1 MRCPNCAAEIANDS
15 QFCGR
20 CGAPATSRPSAPP
33 LPAEGAA
40 RQLGQAGL
48 AASRMKVAAGVASIA
63 SAVLILLAC
72 ALPYVRV
79 KSFTGSHFTNVSIFN
94 AGPDTSASNLW
105 FAVEPVSV
113 AAFAIAGGVLL
124 MTIGYGRLRAVV
136 AGTLV
141 AFGIQTILLFLGYA
155 LGLSYGTDKEGI
167 AGALGMLGGYL
178 LAGAGV
184 VAAASRSLTWPR
196 R

>member
-1 MRCPNCAAEIANDS
+1 VRCPNCAAEIADDS

-20 CGAPATSRPSAPP
+20 CGAPATSRPPAPP

-63 SAVLILLAC
+63 SAVLIVLAC

-79 KSFTGSHFTNVSIFN
+79 KSFTGSHFTNVSIFS
-94 AGPDTSASNLW
+94 AG
-105 FAVEPVSV
+105 
-113 AAFAIAGGVLL
+113 
-124 MTIGYGRLRAVV
+124 
-136 AGTLV
+136 
-141 AFGIQTILLFLGYA
+141 
-155 LGLSYGTDKEGI
+155 GTDKEGI

-184 VAAASRSLTWPR
+184 VAAASQSLSWPR

>member
-1 MRCPNCAAEIANDS
+1 VRCPNCAAEIADGS

-20 CGAPATSRPSAPP
+20 CGAPATSRPPAPP

-63 SAVLILLAC
+63 SAVLIVLAC

-79 KSFTGSHFTNVSIFN
+79 KSFTGSHFTNVSIFS
-94 AGPDTSASNLW
+94 AGPGSSASNLW
-105 FAVEPVSV
+105 FAVEPVGV
-113 AAFAIAGGVLL
+113 AAFAIAGGILL

-136 AGTLV
+136 AGALV

-184 VAAASRSLTWPR
+184 VAAASRSLSWPR